1 MFHFIGAIA
10 LIPLPGGQQL
20 IFTAGPASAHADAVL
35 PPVVVEVVDSTG
47 SPVATAAGTIR
58 VQVAEG
64 SGAGQLLGTLE
75 RPLVLGRATF
85 EDLQVPI
92 AGDAYVMTA
101 HWRGT
106 QQVTSKP
113 FDVAPGA
120 PTQLQF
126 LGVPSGA
133 AHEPLQGISVLVS
146 DLFGNT
152 VLEPTSVSLTLAENP
167 GITLLHASG
176 TFNHVLELV
185 DPITPALLPP
195 LPDQSAANLSSLA
208 LDPHS
213 GLVFAT
219 DIVEG
224 MHVLNPATGAIAP
237 VAPSGTLPI
246 NMKGLVCTPRTDTL
260 MYGVSS
266 QSNIL
271 YAISSETGVPT
282 PLIPM
287 VPPGDAIEGFNGLT
301 VDPASGQMFG
311 VANIFSVGESNRA
324 LVRLDPSNGL
334 ATLVGFMGDK
344 VAGVVAT
351 PDGRLYAWT
360 GQGSIQKK
368 KLYRV
373 NPSTGAMTLLLNM
386 GNGDTSEAMCY
397 LPARL
402 GGQISAVSQQ
412 GIATFPTVTLNA
424 PAQGYRFLA
433 SAAGATPTL
442 SEPFSVTPPNL
453 TGVVQVSSTSQS
465 ISESVGTVQ
474 VSFKISPV
482 VNHPVVAWVRIT
494 GSTSGSNQLFPDHS
508 LPNFVDVP
516 VHFSPGAATAML
528 SFQVNDDTDVEPAET
543 VIITINRAALG
554 AVGAAKTHTVTI
566 TNND

>member
-1 MFHFIGAIA
+1 MLHSIGATAIILIA
-10 LIPLPGGQQL
+10 SGEHLR
-20 IFTAGPASAHADAVL
+20 FSASPASVPADAVL
-35 PPVVVEVVDSTG
+35 PPVVVEVVDEAG
-47 SPVATAAGTIR
+47 SPVVSATGSIR
-58 VQVAEG
+58 VQVQEG

-92 AGDAYVMTA
+92 AGDAYVMNA

-106 QQVTSKP
+106 QQANSKP
-113 FDVAPGA
+113 FDIAPGSPA
-120 PTQLQF
+120 QLQF
-126 LGVPSGA
+126 LGAPSGA
-133 AHEPLQGISVLVS
+133 AHEPLLGISVLVS
-146 DLFGNT
+146 DIFGNT
-152 VLEPTSVSLTLAENP
+152 VLEPTAVTLSLAENP

-213 GLVFAT
+213 GLVYAT

-266 QSNIL
+266 QSNLL
-271 YAISSETGVPT
+271 YAISPDTGTPA

-287 VPPGDAIEGFNGLT
+287 VPVGDAIEGFNGLT

-324 LVRLDPSNGL
+324 LLRLDPSNGL
-334 ATLVGFMGDK
+334 ATIVGFMGDK
-344 VAGVVAT
+344 VAGCVAT
-351 PDGRLYAWT
+351 PDSRLYAWT

-402 GGQISAVSQQ
+402 GGQVAVTSEQ
-412 GIATFPTVTLNA
+412 GVATFPAVTLNA
-424 PAQGYRFLA
+424 PAQGYRLLA
-433 SAAGATPTL
+433 SALGATPTL
-442 SEPFSVTPPNL
+442 SAPFSVTPPNL
-453 TGVVQVSSTSQS
+453 SGVVQVSATSQS
-465 ISESVGTVQ
+465 VSEGVGTVQ

-482 VNHPVVAWVRIT
+482 VNHPVVAWVRVT

-516 VHFSPGAATAML
+516 VHFSPGSATTTLA
-528 SFQVNDDTDVEPAET
+528 FQVNDDPDVEPSET
-543 VIITINRAALG
+543 VILTINRAALG
-554 AVGAAKTHTVTI
+554 TVGAAKTHTVTI